1 MFGQGETLWSI
12 ARYEAPILIVVMNNH
27 SYNETRNRNMSAN
40 GRQFQTGKELT
51 SYLGDPDIDFTKIA
65 EAFGIAGQK
74 VFDPADLGPAI
85 QRALKTMRD
94 GKPFLLDLE
103 VERDGMLSESEWH
116 SPFSIAQLGGRK
128 RG

>member
-27 SYNETRNRNMSAN
+27 SYNETRNRNLRTN
-40 GRQFQTGKELT
+40 GRQYRSGHDLT

-94 GKPFLLDLE
+94 GKPFMLDLE
-103 VERDGMLSESEWH
+103 VARDGILADSDWH